1 MQVHASALLLQFI
14 KACQFSDCSGARW
27 QAFGKADLLPGAC
40 ADVGRTASISKIPY
54 DPKAASVVKN
64 GKDGY
69 IRTYKELL
77 EESEKWPILA
87 NAFTLLYQLSIGRFT
102 DAFG

>member
-40 ADVGRTASISKIPY
+40 ADVGRTASISKIPK
-54 DPKAASVVKN
+54 DPKAAS
-64 GKDGY
+64 DG
-69 IRTYKELL
+69 YKELL
-77 EESEKWPILA
+77 EEQFDPL
-87 NAFTLLYQLSIGRFT
+87 G
-102 DAFG
+102 